1 MSRSLGVAAWQ
12 LHKHFPDPVL
22 HGNDELNRM
31 TYSIMFSSCERRT
44 KLLVD
49 LFSHGMTL
57 NLC

>member
-1 MSRSLGVAAWQ
+1 MHSDSLDIDGA
-12 LHKHFPDPVL
+12 KSF
-22 HGNDELNRM
+22 
-31 TYSIMFSSCERRT
+31 ERRT